1 MKYKLEIQHEGFN
14 VNTDEIVKMVK
25 DSLKAHK
32 IPVSK
37 VADLR
42 IYYVVD
48 TKIVYYTGEF
58 NRQTVSSN
66 IYLV

>member
-14 VNTDEIVKMVK
+14 VNIDEIVKLVK

-32 IPVSK
+32 IPISK
-37 VADLR
+37 VIDLR

-48 TKIVYYTGEF
+48 TQIVYYTGEF
-58 NRQTVSSN
+58 AGQSVSSN